1 METRKVQ
8 RLGPSTLAMTLPAEW
23 ATEYEVEK
31 GDEVSLRIGG
41 KGTVTVLPET
51 AHSEGNEVVITTA
64 GLDADSVERAIIA
77 QYVLG
82 RRVIHVDAGEDGQ
95 TLPSNHINAVYNAET
110 QLMGLGVVEE
120 TPERITIRCSVDPED
135 FTLHN
140 LLERLEST
148 GSTMRNEAVRS
159 LAHENPD
166 LAQRALNRERQA
178 NKIFVLL
185 LRLLFTSYQ
194 NPNLARAV
202 GLSDSFPLIGYRSI
216 AKNLELTADNAEDI
230 AETAL
235 SAEGHGLNVESGT
248 MRRIR
253 EYTEEVNNLTELAV
267 KSAVDRD
274 YQTAIDVKK
283 KFSEIEDREQE
294 ILGDLPEMENEQLLQ
309 IREVLVSLDAT
320 AQHAVRNAEI
330 ATNLALDED
339 SDHIA
344 IQ

>member
-23 ATEYEVEK
+23 ATEYDVEK
-31 GDEVSLRIGG
+31 GDEVSLRLGG
-41 KGTVTVLPET
+41 KGTVTVLPEA
-51 AHSEGNEVVITTA
+51 AHNEGSEAVVRTG
-64 GLDADSVERAIIA
+64 GLDAESVERAIIA

-82 RRVIHVDAGEDGQ
+82 RRVIHVQAGEKDT

-135 FTLHN
+135 FSLDN

-148 GSTMRNEAVRS
+148 GSTMRNEAIRS
-159 LAHENPD
+159 LAHQNPD

-194 NPNLARAV
+194 NPNLAQSV
-202 GLSDSFPLIGYRSI
+202 GLNDSFPLIGYRSV

-230 AETAL
+230 AETVL
-235 SAEGHGLNVESGT
+235 SAEGHALNVESDT

-253 EYTEEVNNLTELAV
+253 EYTEEVNELTELAV
-267 KSAVDRD
+267 ESTVERD
-274 YQTAIDVKK
+274 YEKAIEVKERFSDV
-283 KFSEIEDREQE
+283 ENRDQE
-294 ILGDLPEMENEQLLQ
+294 ILADLPEMENEQLLQ

-320 AQHAVRNAEI
+320 AQYGVRNAEI
-330 ATNLALDED
+330 ATNLALDEE
-339 SDHIA
+339 SDHIT